1 MINGDVKEFVDG
13 LYYGDERWFLYHG
26 ARYFI
31 QGWVKDREFTL
42 VIDRIAPEPASN
54 YPLWQDVQ
62 PMDKRRKAV
71 ENFLKAPLFCGKTF
85 WEAEGE
91 IVWVDDEI
99 DDGCGNLWLKK

>member
-62 PMDKRRKAV
+62 PMDKRREAV
-71 ENFLKAPLFCGKTF
+71 EIFSKPPYLEEKPFGKRKARLCG
-85 WEAEGE
+85 
-91 IVWVDDEI
+91 
-99 DDGCGNLWLKK
+99 